1 MAYLKKLVK
10 SKTFWLGA
18 SQIVLSLGSLIM
30 GDMDF
35 QAFLLGSSGVL
46 TIIFRLI
53 TTEPI
58 SAKM

>member
-1 MAYLKKLVK
+1 
-10 SKTFWLGA
+10 
-18 SQIVLSLGSLIM
+18 M